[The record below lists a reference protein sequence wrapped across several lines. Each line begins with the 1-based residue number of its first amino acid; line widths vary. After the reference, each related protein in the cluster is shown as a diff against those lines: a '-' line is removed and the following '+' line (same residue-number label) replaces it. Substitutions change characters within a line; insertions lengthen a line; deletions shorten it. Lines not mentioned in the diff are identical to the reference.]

1 MQEYR
6 TVISVIVL
14 RAELAGMAE
23 LAHSLNVTFLVTET
37 EMKTAEE
44 HSETLSTE

>member
-1 MQEYR
+1 MREYR

-14 RAELAGMAE
+14 KVELVGTAE
-23 LAHSLNVTFLVTET
+23 LAHSLNATFLVTET
-37 EMKTAEE
+37 EMKTAEG

>member
-23 LAHSLNVTFLVTET
+23 LAHSLNATFLVTET
-37 EMKTAEE
+37 VMKTAEGY
-44 HSETLSTE
+44 SETLSTE